1 MIYNNDKKVNGIIT
15 CYFRLIS
22 QELISSL
29 YLLCL
34 VTRIKIKVTFVIS
47 ACQLNG
53 SDNDITR
60 VIRIITVTTI
70 ITIIIMMSI
79 IVR

>member
-29 YLLCL
+29 YLLCP
-34 VTRIKIKVTFVIS
+34 VTRIKIKVTFIMCV
-47 ACQLNG
+47 CQLND

-60 VIRIITVTTI
+60 VIRIITVTTM
-70 ITIIIMMSI
+70 ITITIMMSI